1 MEIIIK
7 IVEFLVTLILIPCM
21 SKLINLVTDTF
32 IGDNKLSIKKVV
44 LLLLFFIILI
54 AMITAFI
61 FSEELLYV
69 LIIFPILV
77 LFTVYVFN
85 FRKINIFFKNY
96 FSFLRLLVIK
106 FFMSTKKHKY
116 IFIFSVLFVL
126 IIVFLK
132 FLCNLTVVPIDSGK
146 KYTIVSKNVIQVIPK
161 NLTEIPSGFYKDNN
175 LLKSITVPDHIKAI
189 RKGAFKNCKHLKKI
203 VIGSNVRII
212 EDNVF
217 ENCTELV
224 KIEFKN
230 NKEIFLGD
238 NVFVDCKKLPF
249 ISLPNSVKEAGIG
262 VFNGC
267 ENLESAVLPC
277 NDDFDSLEAFF
288 FADCKKLS
296 SVKYLDKNN
305 KKIMNVLP
313 DNIKTIG
320 SSAFYNCNEFK
331 KLDFNKIK
339 IIQNAAFLNSGIT
352 SVDLKYVENI
362 FPSTFSGCADLTTV
376 TALKLK
382 NICAQAFSDCNHL
395 TEIKL
400 GNSLK
405 KIDYFAFFNCG
416 FSSFYIPDSL
426 EEIGDC
432 AFLKCMNLTNFK
444 ININKNFIIDNGVL
458 LNNKKNELI
467 CMPST
472 VETYNISKDINKIR
486 EGAIGYLNK
495 ACKITVDQENNIY
508 KKSDLFIYNGD
519 KIICFLPNENDSL
532 ILFDKNYTEIASFA
546 AIGCKLQHID
556 LQYTNIIKISN
567 YAFYDCTEL
576 KSINLPLQLQE
587 IGDFAFSHCKKI
599 TQIQIPVKIKIINE
613 NTFASCSALTEIQFP
628 SNIEKIDEKAFMK
641 TNIFSI
647 VLPDSVT
654 DLGSEVLANC
664 ENLKYVRLP
673 AKLEFIHENV
683 FNKSEKIKIIEVPE
697 TLDVSNL
704 KEYYKINNKK
714 VKIKK
719 YKIKNK
725 SNSE

>member
-175 LLKSITVPDHIKAI
+175 LLKSITVPEHIKAI
-189 RKGAFKNCKHLKKI
+189 RQGAFENCRSLKKI

-212 EDNVF
+212 EDDAF
-217 ENCTELV
+217 KNCTELEI
-224 KIEFKN
+224 IEFKN
-230 NKEIFLGD
+230 KEKISLGN
-238 NVFVDCKKLPF
+238 NVFYDCKKLKF
-249 ISLPNSVKEAGIG
+249 ISLPDTVKEAGIG

-267 ENLESAVLPC
+267 ENLESVVLP
-277 NDDFDSLEAFF
+277 NNRNFDSLEASF

-296 SVKYLDKNN
+296 SVMYFDKENN
-305 KKIMNVLP
+305 KIIEGLP
-313 DNIKTIG
+313 DNIKNIG
-320 SSAFYNCNEFK
+320 TGAFYECINLKQLN
-331 KLDFNKIK
+331 FNNVK
-339 IIQNAAFLNSGIT
+339 IIQTTAFLKSGIK
-352 SVDLKYVENI
+352 SVELKSVENI
-362 FPSTFSGCADLTTV
+362 FPSTFSNCENLEKVIAP
-376 TALKLK
+376 KLK
-382 NICAQAFSDCNHL
+382 HIYTAAFSDCPKLINV
-395 TEIKL
+395 EI
-400 GNSLK
+400 GNDVK
-405 KIDYFAFFNCG
+405 KIDPFAFFNCG
-416 FSSFYIPDSL
+416 FSEFNIPDSL
-426 EEIGDC
+426 EEVGDC
-432 AFLKCMNLTNFK
+432 AFLKCMHLTNFK
-444 ININKNFIIDNGVL
+444 INNNENFIIDNGVL
-458 LNNKKNELI
+458 LNKGKNELI

-472 VETYNISKDINKIR
+472 VEKYIIGKDINKIR
-486 EGAIGYLNK
+486 KGAIGYLK
-495 ACKITVDQENNIY
+495 ENCVIDIDSENEFY
-508 KKSDLFIYNGD
+508 KKSDLFIYKDD
-519 KIICFLPNENDSL
+519 KIICILPNENDSL
-532 ILFDKNYTEIASFA
+532 VLFDKNITEIGPFA
-546 AIGCKLQHID
+546 GIGCNLKHID
-556 LQYTNIIKISN
+556 LLFTGITEISD
-567 YAFYDCTEL
+567 YAFYDCKEL
-576 KSINLPLQLQE
+576 KSVNLPLQLQE
-587 IGDFAFSHCKKI
+587 IGSYAFSHCNKI
-599 TQIQIPVKIKIINE
+599 TRIEIPAKIKTINK
-613 NTFASCSALTEIQFP
+613 NTFASCSGLKEIQLS
-628 SNIEKIDEKAFMK
+628 SNIEKIDEKAFMS
-641 TNIFSI
+641 TNIYS
-647 VLPDSVT
+647 VALPDSVT
-654 DLGSEVLANC
+654 FLGTEAFGEC
-664 ENLKYVRLP
+664 KNLKYVKLP
-673 AKLEFIHENV
+673 EKLGFIHDSV
-683 FNKSEKIKIIEVPE
+683 FNNAEKLQIIEVPE

-704 KEYYKINNKK
+704 KEYYKKDNKK